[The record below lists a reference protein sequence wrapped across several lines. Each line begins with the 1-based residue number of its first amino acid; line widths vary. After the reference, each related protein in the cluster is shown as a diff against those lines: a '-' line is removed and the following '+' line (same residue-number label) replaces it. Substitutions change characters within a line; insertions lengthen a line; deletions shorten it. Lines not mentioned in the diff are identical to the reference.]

1 MGGRTRPNEMLG
13 GDTMACMRMIWLTA
27 LTGGWL
33 FVQAQTATQ
42 ILDQTTKT
50 YAQLQ
55 SLRLDV
61 NTEMTTVMGSSG
73 NEMRSHR
80 KPRSERW

>member
-1 MGGRTRPNEMLG
+1 
-13 GDTMACMRMIWLTA
+13 MACMRMIWLTA

-50 YAQLQ
+50 MPSCSRFA
-55 SLRLDV
+55 
-61 NTEMTTVMGSSG
+61 
-73 NEMRSHR
+73 
-80 KPRSERW
+80 

>member
-1 MGGRTRPNEMLG
+1 
-13 GDTMACMRMIWLTA
+13 MIWLTA

-61 NTEMTTVMGSSG
+61 NKMTTVMGGSG
-73 NEMRSHR
+73 NEIRFTQKSVQRAMAMRPNYIR
-80 KPRSERW
+80 LTAQ